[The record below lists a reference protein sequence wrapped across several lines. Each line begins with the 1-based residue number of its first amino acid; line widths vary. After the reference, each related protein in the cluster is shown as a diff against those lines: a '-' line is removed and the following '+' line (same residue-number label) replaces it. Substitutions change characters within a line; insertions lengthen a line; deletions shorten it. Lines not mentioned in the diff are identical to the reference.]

1 MNLVSGA
8 GLRLLRFC
16 FLKRIIIR
24 TVSLR
29 EQLLQILRRL
39 AGNILYGN
47 TLADVG
53 GVVRTTLRG
62 INVQIPDELVVD
74 DKSLGFV
81 FVRPLRFVHINV
93 VNQLVQHLFGQRPH
107 FHELAY
113 RMDELLP
120 LVFLFAHFG
129 QLPAQLQN
137 LLLQLLTLIGIF
149 LRKNTV
155 VILRG
160 LAAELVLIKRFQ
172 QLGNDLNFALVSPVF
187 SADTAHPSNPHTIPQ
202 PLHFPETPNSGGYIF
217 LPPLQKIG
225 IPPMKKGKHTHHRR

>member
-1 MNLVSGA
+1 MNLMSGA

-24 TVSLR
+24 AVSLR

-39 AGNILYGN
+39 AGNILNGN

-53 GVVRTTLRG
+53 GVVRTALRG
-62 INVQIPDELVVD
+62 INVQIPDELIVD

-81 FVRPLRFVHINV
+81 FARPLRFVHIDV
-93 VNQLVQHLFGQRPH
+93 VDQLVQHLFGQRPH

-172 QLGNDLNFALVSPVF
+172 
-187 SADTAHPSNPHTIPQ
+187 
-202 PLHFPETPNSGGYIF
+202 
-217 LPPLQKIG
+217 
-225 IPPMKKGKHTHHRR
+225 